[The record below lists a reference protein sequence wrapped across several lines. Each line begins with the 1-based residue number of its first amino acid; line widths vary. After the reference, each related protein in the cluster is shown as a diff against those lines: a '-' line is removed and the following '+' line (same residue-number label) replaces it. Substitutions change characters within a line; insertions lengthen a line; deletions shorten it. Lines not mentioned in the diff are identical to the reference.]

1 MLCSEAASVQQ
12 IHEKINL
19 IDLEEVTIDPEVLD
33 SLSVMMEN
41 FGVRPLYLQPF
52 GTPGGCC
59 RGSYRHMGG
68 YRWSQ
73 LGQARITSDCLH
85 MFGIQPT

>member
-12 IHEKINL
+12 IPEKINL

-59 RGSYRHMGG
+59 RGSYRHVGG

-73 LGQARITSDCLH
+73 
-85 MFGIQPT
+85 